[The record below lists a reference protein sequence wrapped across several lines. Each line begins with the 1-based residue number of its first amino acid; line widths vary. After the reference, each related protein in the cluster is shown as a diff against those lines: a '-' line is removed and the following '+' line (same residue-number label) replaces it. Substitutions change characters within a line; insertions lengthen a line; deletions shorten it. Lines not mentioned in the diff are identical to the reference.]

1 MGAYLPC
8 WSPAG
13 RAPWLGDTSCVIRG
27 TVGPPGTAVYSC
39 VCDDFESIALQR
51 CLDTCQW
58 LVVNGWPV
66 MTIVTALSFSAWG
79 PMDCDKDPVYTP
91 QTQPQS
97 PGFGAVSGQVKMQAW
112 RKYATITHAPVK
124 SMYIHPP

>member
-58 LVVNGWPV
+58 LVVNGWWLASDDNSNSIKLQRV
-66 MTIVTALSFSAWG
+66 G
-79 PMDCDKDPVYTP
+79 PY
-91 QTQPQS
+91 
-97 PGFGAVSGQVKMQAW
+97 GL
-112 RKYATITHAPVK
+112 
-124 SMYIHPP
+124 